1 MTMQPN
7 LDLLNLAVAERQ
19 QQIRDDAAVARTN
32 HPISFARWLTGQAL
46 IAIGERIRGA
56 SRQDALSTQ
65 PTFDP
70 ALSAALQH
78 AK

>member
-1 MTMQPN
+1 MQQN
-7 LDLLNLAVAERQ
+7 LNLLDLLIAERQ
-19 QQIRDDAAVARTN
+19 QQIRDDAANARTS
-32 HPISFARWLTGQAL
+32 HPIAFARRLTGQAL

-56 SRQDALSTQ
+56 SRPDALSAQ
-65 PTFDP
+65 QTFDP